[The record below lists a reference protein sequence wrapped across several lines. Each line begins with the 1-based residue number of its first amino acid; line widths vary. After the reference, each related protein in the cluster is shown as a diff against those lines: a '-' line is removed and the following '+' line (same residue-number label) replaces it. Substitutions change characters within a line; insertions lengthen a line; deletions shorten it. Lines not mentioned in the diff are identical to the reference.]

1 VFCGRKGKRIERI
14 KTSFHRARKGAGLAG
29 FRFHDLRHTC
39 GSWLAQAGVPQG
51 HIAQVLGHSTLRMS
65 ERYSHLAP
73 ANARTAVETLVG
85 VPKTVP
91 TTPAAEV
98 AST

>member
-1 VFCGRKGKRIERI
+1 VFCGPDGERI
-14 KTSFHRARKGAGLAG
+14 VSVKSSYRHALQSAGIAG
-29 FRFHDLRHTC
+29 VRFHDLRHTC

-73 ANARTAVETLVG
+73 ANAIAAVEKLEG
-85 VPKTVP
+85 VPKPVP
-91 TTPAAEV
+91 TAPAV
-98 AST
+98 AGASM

>member
-1 VFCGRKGKRIERI
+1 MSTNKPKLQDKPFC
-14 KTSFHRARKGAGLAG
+14 ARKGAGLAG

-73 ANARTAVETLVG
+73 ANAIAAVEKLEGGTQTG
-85 VPKTVP
+85 THCSSGGRCFDA
-91 TTPAAEV
+91 TA
-98 AST
+98 